1 MIKPIFRTNVLDK
14 NIVYQFKLK
23 ILKNKLIKPATKSY
37 QQALPLVSVPLLAY
51 NIQSDAEARRGAMV
65 LEHGK
70 ANHIVTDNTEK
81 NIKALKKAG
90 YKNVD
95 INRELDK
102 HGNLKNESTKKAIT
116 SKGAPDD
123 LDAHEATLDADITG
137 DPPQIYDENKVLSGL
152 SAESREMLDEI
163 NNTDMSLPPDLQEI
177 IDMPSIDTPE
187 GFIETIFGELP
198 DGMSVPSD
206 IWSMLKGIADDI
218 LDFGDWF

>member
-1 MIKPIFRTNVLDK
+1 MIKSVINANFLEK
-14 NIVYQFKLK
+14 NTIYKFKLK
-23 ILKNKLIKPATKSY
+23 NLRNIKLKPKTKSY
-37 QQALPLVSVPLLAY
+37 QQALPFVSVPLLAY
-51 NIQSDAEARRGAMV
+51 NVQSDAKARGKAIA

-70 ANHIVTDNTEK
+70 ANHTITDNTEK

-90 YKNVD
+90 YKDVD

-102 HGNLKNESTKKAIT
+102 HGNLKNESTKKAIA

-123 LDAHEATLDADITG
+123 LDAHEANLDGDITG
-137 DPPQIYDENKVLSGL
+137 EPSQIYDVNSDLSDL
-152 SAESREMLDEI
+152 DSESREMLNEI